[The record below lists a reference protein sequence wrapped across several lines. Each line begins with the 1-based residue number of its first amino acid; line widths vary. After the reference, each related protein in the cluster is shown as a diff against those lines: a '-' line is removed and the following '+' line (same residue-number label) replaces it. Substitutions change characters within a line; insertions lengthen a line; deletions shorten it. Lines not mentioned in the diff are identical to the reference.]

1 MAIQRCSQARSIQS
15 LWLTGD
21 WFGRLSARK
30 GRQRSVHMMRR
41 VFIAAILF
49 VAVWAPSLL
58 VAAEAGRADLM
69 GKLCGDAAS
78 LGDAGRAFVGI
89 AADGSQ
95 DERAW
100 ATPVARAVI
109 DRKLTCD
116 TKGAVVI
123 SSEGSFDALTR
134 EQRVAVEG
142 GRSPFLNLKNR
153 ACSRLPSRRLRYA
166 RRRIPHSVARPC
178 ARLSAKPPACLNI
191 CLRPPP
197 SKRAMLV

>member
-1 MAIQRCSQARSIQS
+1 
-15 LWLTGD
+15 
-21 WFGRLSARK
+21 
-30 GRQRSVHMMRR
+30 MMRR

-142 GRSPFLNLKNR
+142 AGRRFSTSGTAALFETAVAALALRTAPDPAQRGAALRTLER
-153 ACSRLPSRRLRYA
+153 QAAGLPEHLFEAAAEQESDAGLRR
-166 RRRIPHSVARPC
+166 
-178 ARLSAKPPACLNI
+178 K
-191 CLRPPP
+191 
-197 SKRAMLV
+197 